1 MDSSYWGR
9 QMKEKIQNV
18 LNVLI
23 GLPFIKANRALNLE
37 MFYFGKRQIVTTR
50 KGNAR
55 EIGEYVIHVQS
66 AWRILG
72 PQGIIVASQDRY
84 YPGNDTV
91 NISDNFDWRLSGNR
105 CDKRMEAFVQEH
117 PDDSLIVE
125 AVEADNVGSVSLVFA
140 GGFKLEILPD
150 SSLDDDYA
158 EHWRFFRSG
167 DTTSHFVVMGYGI
180 EE

>member
-1 MDSSYWGR
+1 
-9 QMKEKIQNV
+9 MKEKIQKA

-23 GLPFIKANRALNLE
+23 GLPFIKANRALDLE
-37 MFYFGKRQIVTTR
+37 MFYFGKHQIITTHE
-50 KGNAR
+50 GNAR

-72 PQGIIVASQDRY
+72 LQGTIVASQDRY
-84 YPGNDTV
+84 YPGDDSV
-91 NISDNFDWRLSGNR
+91 NISDDFDWRLPGNR
-105 CDKRMEAFVQEH
+105 CDKRIEAFVQEH

-125 AVEADNVGSVSLVFA
+125 VVEADNVGSVSLTLA
-140 GGFKLEILPD
+140 GGFLLEIFPD
-150 SSLDDDYA
+150 SSFDDDDA

-167 DTTSHFVVMGYGI
+167 DTTSHFVVTDHGI